1 MQNKTNGLK
10 VIRKLLS
17 LVKPLSKYMVIA
29 VTAGVISF
37 LFYTAISV
45 LAANLIVEYIDGGNN
60 IARIIK
66 IMIGAVLLRGLFRY
80 LEQYMNHLIAFKV
93 LALLRNKVFAAVR
106 KLAPA
111 KIEMM
116 NKGDLISAI
125 SSDMELLEV
134 FYAHTISPVCIAII
148 TSIIYACYLSTISP
162 VAAAIMLS
170 LIHI

>member
-60 IARIIK
+60 IARII
-66 IMIGAVLLRGLFRY
+66 
-80 LEQYMNHLIAFKV
+80 
-93 LALLRNKVFAAVR
+93 
-106 KLAPA
+106 
-111 KIEMM
+111 
-116 NKGDLISAI
+116 
-125 SSDMELLEV
+125 
-134 FYAHTISPVCIAII
+134 
-148 TSIIYACYLSTISP
+148 
-162 VAAAIMLS
+162 
-170 LIHI
+170 